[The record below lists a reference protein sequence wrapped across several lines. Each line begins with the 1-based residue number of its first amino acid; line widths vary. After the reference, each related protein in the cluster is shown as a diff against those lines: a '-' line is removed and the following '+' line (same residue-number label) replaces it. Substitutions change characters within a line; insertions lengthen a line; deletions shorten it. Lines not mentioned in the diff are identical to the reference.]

1 MNKTNNGLLD
11 EQEIRRTIGLLF
23 PDNKIFEIRVLGENF
38 TLSGYFNNAD
48 TLLKAFDTVDLRKT
62 NVYMTL
68 QTLNKQCYARSQR
81 DRFLRKAKA
90 STSDNDIEGYNWLFI
105 DMDPERISDTSST
118 DEQLQ
123 KSFDKAKAVEEY
135 LAGQG
140 FTKPIKAISGNGAHL
155 LYPIRIKNDPEGIQ
169 IIKSCLEAI
178 AERFT
183 DEAVKIDTVN
193 FNPSRICKLYGTLA
207 QKGSNSAEN
216 PYRMSRI
223 IEVPEVLQAT
233 PKDILVKVAGS
244 VTVPQPVQYDER
256 VKDYRSFDIEDWL
269 RTKYPYS
276 FEKKPYK
283 GAMRFVLEKCP
294 FNHNHKAPDSFVILQ
309 DSGAIGFK
317 CSHNSCSGKT
327 WRDMRLLYEPDAYSY
342 SDQMDR
348 EITLGWQR
356 HNRAKAAA
364 EIPGDDLDISHPDP
378 DNPVFLTMNQILAM
392 PEPENEYLRTGI
404 DSIDSMM
411 KGLQKG
417 AVSVLSGL
425 RGAAKSTV
433 LSQIMLSVIDDG
445 HNVICYSGEL
455 SSKNFSRW
463 MLLQAAGARHTV
475 ASNRF
480 RNSWVVDS
488 NDTRKK
494 IADWMEGHFWLFN
507 NNYGNKFSD
516 LAVLLQKQANDVHAD
531 FIVLDNLMALD
542 IGSGSDKYEAQT
554 QFVWELKNIAKV
566 CNVHILFVAHP
577 RKASGFLR
585 LDDISGSG
593 NISNIVDNAFIIHRH
608 NTDFDNNITNHLGN
622 KKKDQYIPE
631 SCTNIIEICKDRENG
646 TQDFFIPL
654 WYEPETKRLKN
665 RDNEHIH
672 YGWETDINDG
682 DDEDDNPF

>member
-356 HNRAKAAA
+356 HNRAKAAV
-364 EIPGDDLDISHPDP
+364 EVPGDDLDISHPDP
-378 DNPVFLTMNQILAM
+378 NNPVFLTMNQILAM

-516 LAVLLQKQANDVHAD
+516 LAVLLQKQANEVHAD

-608 NTDFDNNITNHLGN
+608 NTDFDNNISSHLG

-665 RDNEHIH
+665 RDSEHMH

>member
-1 MNKTNNGLLD
+1 MNKTNKGLLD
-11 EQEIRRTIGLLF
+11 EQEVRRTIGLLF
-23 PDNKIFEIRVLGENF
+23 PDNRIFEIRVLGENF
-38 TLSGYFNNAD
+38 NLSGYFNNAD

-68 QTLNKQCYARSQR
+68 QTLNEQCYARSQR
-81 DRFLRKAKA
+81 DRFMRKTKA
-90 STSDNDIEGYNWLFI
+90 ATSDTDVKGYSWFFI

-118 DEQLQ
+118 DEQLRM
-123 KSFDKAKAVEEY
+123 SFEKAKAVEEY
-135 LAGQG
+135 LAEQG

-356 HNRAKAAA
+356 HNRAKAAV
-364 EIPGDDLDISHPDP
+364 EVPGDDLDISHPDP
-378 DNPVFLTMNQILAM
+378 NNPVFLTMNQILAM

-488 NDTRKK
+488 NDTRKR

-608 NTDFDNNITNHLGN
+608 NTDFDNNITSHLG

-665 RDNEHIH
+665 RDSEHMH

>member
-1 MNKTNNGLLD
+1 MNKMNNGLLD

-233 PKDILVKVAGS
+233 PKDALVKVAGS

-516 LAVLLQKQANDVHAD
+516 LAVLLQKQANEVHAD

-608 NTDFDNNITNHLGN
+608 NTDFDNNITSHLG

-665 RDNEHIH
+665 RDSEHMH